1 MTTYTF
7 QELLDRLR
15 QGDESVDIEAKPGN
29 TISRSTLQTVSALS
43 NEPGRGGGYILF
55 GVVEEEASLFDR
67 LFAVAGVRDPGK
79 LQADLATQCR
89 NDLSSAVRPVITVE
103 QHNSKTV
110 VVAFVPEAP
119 PSDKPVY
126 IKSEG
131 LPRGA
136 YRRIGN
142 TDQHCTDDD
151 LAVLYQGRSVATYDA
166 TAVEGSTLN
175 DVEPLALA
183 EYRRQRAKLKP
194 DAAEL
199 ALNDEELLY
208 ALGATTSV
216 RGEQRLTI
224 AGMVLFGK
232 ESSLRRFF
240 PMMRVDY
247 IRVEGREWVPDPEKR
262 YSAVEMRGPLLTL
275 IPRVA
280 SQVLADIP
288 AAFALEAGELHRRD
302 VPLIPRTVIREAVV
316 NALMHRTYRVA
327 SPVQII
333 RYANRI
339 ELRNPGAS
347 LVAEDRLGEP
357 GSFPRNEKVAA
368 VLHEVG
374 LAETKGTGIR
384 AMRTAMHN
392 SNLTP
397 PLFESDRQKDEF
409 GVMLLVHH
417 LLSPEDV
424 TWLGRFRSLSLSDE
438 EARALV
444 VIREAGVITNAM
456 YRDINSVDTLTASG
470 TLRRLRD
477 AGLLEQ
483 KGKGRGTFY
492 LPTPLLL
499 GNGKGS
505 GSTGQVEVPPSGVP
519 LSEGLQSLSEGLATL
534 SEGYTGLPGGLS
546 EPLPPGLQ
554 GALKSLGK
562 RAQPEEVK
570 NVIVQ
575 LCAWRPMR
583 LAQLGAL
590 LGRSADYIRG
600 EYIYPLVQS
609 GRIEYTI
616 PETPAHPQ
624 QAYRTRETGQGGP
637 SV

>member
-1 MTTYTF
+1 MATYTF
-7 QELLDRLR
+7 QELFERLQ
-15 QGDESVDIEAKPGN
+15 QGDESVEIEAKPGN

-43 NEPGRGGGYILF
+43 NEPGRGGGHILF
-55 GVVEEEASLFDR
+55 GVAEEDASLFDS
-67 LFAVAGVRDPGK
+67 LFTVAGVRDPGK

-103 QHNSKTV
+103 QYDSKTV
-110 VVAFVPEAP
+110 VVAFIPEAP

-126 IKSEG
+126 IKGEG

-151 LAVLYQGRSVATYDA
+151 LAVLYQGRSVVTYDA

-199 ALNDEELLY
+199 AMDDEGLLY
-208 ALGATTSV
+208 ALGATASP

-224 AGMVLFGK
+224 AGVVLFGK

-240 PMMRVDY
+240 PTMRVDY

-275 IPRVA
+275 IPRVV

-327 SPVQII
+327 SPVQIV

-347 LVAEDRLGEP
+347 LVAEEHLGEP
-357 GSFPRNEKVAA
+357 GSFPRNETIAA

-384 AMRTAMHN
+384 AMRTAMHDA
-392 SNLTP
+392 NLTP

-417 LLSPEDV
+417 LLGPDDLA
-424 TWLGRFRSLSLSDE
+424 WLGRFRSLSLSDD

-456 YRDINSVDTLTASG
+456 YRDINGVDTLTASG
-470 TLRRLRD
+470 TLRRLRE

-483 KGKGRGTFY
+483 KGKGRATFY
-492 LPTPLLL
+492 LPTPVLL
-499 GNGKGS
+499 GNGGEVGTAGQIEMPSS
-505 GSTGQVEVPPSGVP
+505 GT
-519 LSEGLQSLSEGLATL
+519 A
-534 SEGYTGLPGGLS
+534 LPGGLQPLS
-546 EPLPPGLQ
+546 GGFAGLPRGLTEPLPPVLEE
-554 GALKSLGK
+554 ALKSLGK
-562 RAQPEEVK
+562 RAQPEDVK
-570 NVIVQ
+570 DVIVR
-575 LCAWRPMR
+575 LCGWRPMR
-583 LAQLGAL
+583 LAQLAAL
-590 LGRSADYIRG
+590 LDRNPEYIRS
-600 EYIYPLVQS
+600 EYIYSLVQS
-609 GRIEYTI
+609 GRLEHTI
-616 PETPAHPQ
+616 PGTPAHPQ
-624 QAYRTRETGQGGP
+624 QAYRIPTRHQDEAST
-637 SV
+637 

>member
-1 MTTYTF
+1 MTMYTF

-15 QGDESVDIEAKPGN
+15 QGDESVEIEAKPGN
-29 TISRSTLQTVSALS
+29 AISRSALQTVSALS
-43 NEPGRGGGYILF
+43 NEPGRDGGYILF
-55 GVVEEEASLFDR
+55 GVVEEEATLFDR
-67 LFAVAGVRDPGK
+67 LFTVAGVRDPGK

-89 NDLSSAVRPVITVE
+89 NDLSSAVRPVITIE
-103 QHNSKTV
+103 QHDSKTV
-110 VVAFVPEAP
+110 MVAFIPEAP

-151 LAVLYQGRSVATYDA
+151 LAVLYQGRSVTTYDA
-166 TAVEGSTLN
+166 TAVEGSTLE
-175 DVEPLALA
+175 DVEPLALT

-199 ALNDEELLY
+199 AMDDEELLY
-208 ALGATTSV
+208 ALGATTSL
-216 RGEQRLTI
+216 RGEHRLTI

-275 IPRVA
+275 IPRVT

-302 VPLIPRTVIREAVV
+302 VPLIPRMVIREAVV

-357 GSFPRNEKVAA
+357 GSFPRNEKVAG

-384 AMRTAMHN
+384 AMRTAMHD

-417 LLSPEDV
+417 LLSPEDL
-424 TWLGRFRSLSLSDE
+424 TWLGRFKSLNLSDE

-444 VIREAGVITNAM
+444 VIREAGAITNAM
-456 YRDINSVDTLTASG
+456 YRDINSVDTLTASAA
-470 TLRRLRD
+470 LRRLRD
-477 AGLLEQ
+477 ARLLEQ
-483 KGKGRGTFY
+483 KGKGRATFY
-492 LPTPLLL
+492 LPTQLLL
-499 GNGKGS
+499 GNGGKAG
-505 GSTGQVEVPPSGVP
+505 TAVQIELPS
-519 LSEGLQSLSEGLATL
+519 SETSLPGGLQLLSGGLATL
-534 SEGYTGLPGGLS
+534 PGGFAGLPEGLA
-546 EPLPPGLQ
+546 EPLPTVLQ
-554 GALKSLGK
+554 EALKSLGK
-562 RAQPEEVK
+562 RAQPEEVQD
-570 NVIVQ
+570 VIVR
-575 LCAWRPMR
+575 LCDWRPMR
-583 LAQLGAL
+583 LAQLAAL
-590 LGRSADYIRG
+590 LDRNPEYIRG
-600 EYIYPLVQS
+600 EYISPLLQS

-616 PETPAHPQ
+616 PDTPAHPQ
-624 QAYRTRETGQGGP
+624 QAYRTPTRRQDEA
-637 SV
+637 SA